1 MTSPRPYYISAS
13 RRTDIPRFFAGDFFD
28 AWQKG
33 EITYD
38 AGYGRT
44 YTISLKPQDVL
55 GYIFWSKDFST
66 FIEHPLFKKL
76 IDKNNAVFH
85 YTINNCPDL
94 EPNVAPLKNRI
105 ASLNRLCELA
115 GAQRVL
121 WRFDPICK
129 YRKKDGSVV
138 TNFSSFFDI
147 LPKVNKFGVKRCYFS
162 FMSHYSKLKKRDVL
176 FEDFDE
182 QERATL
188 GKDLLDVTA
197 KAGMKLY
204 NCCNPEVLR
213 LVPGIKQAHC
223 IDDEI
228 LRETDRFGVHP
239 RLSLKPTRE
248 GCGCF
253 ESRDIGSYLQR
264 CLHRCGYCYA
274 NPG

>member
-1 MTSPRPYYISAS
+1 MSFHQPYYISCS
-13 RRTDIPRFFAGDFFD
+13 RRTDVPRFFLNEFFD

-33 EITYD
+33 EITYH
-38 AGYGRT
+38 AGYGRS
-44 YTISLKPQDVL
+44 YTLSLKPADVL
-55 GYIFWSKDFST
+55 GYIFWSKDFAA
-66 FIEHPLFKKL
+66 FINHALFDELLK
-76 IDKNNAVFH
+76 KNNAIFH
-85 YTINNCPDL
+85 YTINDCPDL
-94 EPNVAPLKNRI
+94 EPNVAPLNKR
-105 ASLNRLCELA
+105 LETLTRLCALVGPE
-115 GAQRVL
+115 RVM

-129 YRKKDGSVV
+129 YKKKDCGIV

-147 LPKVNKFGVKRCYFS
+147 LPYVEKAGVKCCYFS

-176 FEDFDE
+176 FDNFDE
-182 QERATL
+182 QERTVL
-188 GKDLLDVTA
+188 GKELLDATS

-213 LVPGIKQAHC
+213 LVPGILQAHC
-223 IDDEI
+223 IDNEL

-253 ESRDIGSYLQR
+253 ESRDVGSYLQK
-264 CLHRCGYCYA
+264 CLHRCRYCYA